1 MDDVRS
7 GTIRKVTWRLIP
19 FLFVLYVIAYLDRV
33 NFGYAALGMNS
44 ALGISAEV
52 FGFLSGIFFIGYLLF
67 EIPSNIILER
77 IGARVW
83 IARIMITW
91 GIVEVVTAFAT
102 NATELAVLRFL
113 LGVAEAGFF
122 PGLILY
128 LTGWFRKRD
137 LAKAVALFMTALAVS
152 NIVGAPI
159 STWILDHVIWLGL
172 SGWRWLFILEGIPA
186 VLLGIAAWLY
196 LTDRPGEAAWLSGDE
211 KTWLETELGQED
223 RLRRQQGA
231 MTGIRPVLVSAG
243 AWHLAL
249 VYCLLVIGLY
259 GTGFWMPQIVHS
271 LDPGLSN
278 FTVGVLLI
286 IPFMAALVAMIA
298 WGHHSDRYGGTQV
311 AYRSSASFWGHCAD
325 RCHVHHA
332 AVCSLSAAHRR
343 NRGDLLFIRAVLDAA
358 HGSFFKR
365 SGSGWHC
372 TH

>member
-1 MDDVRS
+1 MGASPFQRPGPALIKVKSSHLFTDGGGEWMTS
-7 GTIRKVTWRLIP
+7 GQGTIRKVTWRLIP

-44 ALGISAEV
+44 ALGISVEV

-172 SGWRWLFILEGIPA
+172 AGWRWLFILEGIPA

-196 LTDRPGEAAWLSGDE
+196 LTDRPGEAAWLSGNE

-249 VYCLLVIGLY
+249 VYCLLVIGL
-259 GTGFWMPQIVHS
+259 
-271 LDPGLSN
+271 
-278 FTVGVLLI
+278 
-286 IPFMAALVAMIA
+286 
-298 WGHHSDRYGGTQV
+298 
-311 AYRSSASFWGHCAD
+311 
-325 RCHVHHA
+325 
-332 AVCSLSAAHRR
+332 
-343 NRGDLLFIRAVLDAA
+343 
-358 HGSFFKR
+358 
-365 SGSGWHC
+365 
-372 TH
+372 